1 MRTLNRAVT
10 ALSMTLVLSGS
21 LLLAGCSS
29 SPDEAQ
35 MKQLNDLK
43 DEVASLQKD
52 LSAKDQNKTAL
63 EQQIAEKT
71 AQLKKYNDDLQV
83 VKQRLAK

>member
-10 ALSMTLVLSGS
+10 ALGMTLVLSGS
-21 LLLAGCSS
+21 LLLVGCSS

-43 DEVASLQKD
+43 DEVAALQKD
-52 LSAKDQNKTAL
+52 ASAKDQQKSDL
-63 EQQIAEKT
+63 EKEIAEKT
-71 AQLKKYNDDLQV
+71 AKLKKINDDQQI